1 MESAD
6 SEPCY
11 LRKCFMKT
19 LGAYDL
25 GRAELTAIHEVRE
38 VHPECN
44 PEEPRPLV
52 VLSEWRLP
60 YHIFGY
66 SPDYYYRFR
75 FKVTTRDDLNLD
87 ALPMVW
93 GPEKDVLSYEGS
105 S

>member
-52 VLSEWRLP
+52 VFSEWRLP

-75 FKVTTRDDLNLD
+75 FKMTTRDDLNLD